1 MLLVL
6 VHRRSV
12 FIFCF
17 WVPSIST
24 GSQVLASGYSWQ
36 DQATRQRLHH
46 EKGIGPVTY
55 NSGFTVTQLGFHE
68 DDPVHQSVSLT
79 LEVSELTR
87 ATPSLVMPNLL
98 GGSSSLTHCSGSGC
112 NRPGL
117 GLTAQGLYSVWLH
130 KIFRCSHIDIL
141 ASKKSSVCLINNDIQ
156 RLNKHPEKWTMK

>member
-87 ATPSLVMPNLL
+87 ATPSLVMPNLH

-112 NRPGL
+112 NRPALDSQHKVCIAFDYTRFSDPLTYWHL
-117 GLTAQGLYSVWLH
+117 GIKEVKCLPYQQRYS
-130 KIFRCSHIDIL
+130 K
-141 ASKKSSVCLINNDIQ
+141 A
-156 RLNKHPEKWTMK
+156 E